1 MGAFESK
8 ILEML
13 KEATAAGNYPAD
25 FSADV
30 KQAEVPQANAID
42 KKWPMEAEEDD
53 ADKMVAE
60 DDFDVD
66 DMSDEDVVDDDDD
79 ASDDDDEVVVEDE
92 DKDDEEVVTEDDD
105 KDEDDLDKTFS
116 EMIARLKEADTD
128 PDKPEG
134 ELEEDEDKD
143 DDEVVAEDADAD
155 EDDEVV
161 AESKKKSVKE
171 AAKKKAVKEAKKG
184 KKSVKE
190 DSDDM
195 PDFLKKKLDKDG
207 DGEPDVKEDVQPGEV
222 GVTEPE
228 PPEPKLQVTEGDD
241 DEVSDDEKAIF
252 GEANLPEAFRK
263 KASIVF
269 EAAIKAR
276 AAATR
281 KRVAEEATK
290 QMKEAYAL
298 LKKKSDARI
307 AAHEA
312 KLSEQVDRYLTYVS
326 SQWLKE
332 NRLAVEAGIRAE
344 LAEDFLT
351 GLKKLF
357 VEHYIE
363 VPQSKVDVLKVMGKK
378 LSKIEGRL
386 NEQTKENMKLRESL
400 TRYRRTEM
408 VRKASVGLTATQ
420 ADRLSKLAEGIAF
433 QNSTQFTGALN
444 TLKESYF
451 PKDKAKGTLTEQDQ
465 KKTAPKAT
473 EEPLTEDM
481 ALYVK
486 TLNKSQR

>member
-30 KQAEVPQANAID
+30 KQADVPQANAID

-66 DMSDEDVVDDDDD
+66 DMSD
-79 ASDDDDEVVVEDE
+79 DEVVEDADADE
-92 DKDDEEVVTEDDD
+92 DDEIVTEDDD
-105 KDEDDLDKTFS
+105 KEEDDVVSEDADEDDDLDKTFS
-116 EMIARLKEADTD
+116 EMIARLKEAEGD

-134 ELEEDEDKD
+134 ELSEDDDNDEDDVVAEDEDKD
-143 DDEVVAEDADAD
+143 DDEVVAESKTKKK
-155 EDDEVV
+155 VK
-161 AESKKKSVKE
+161 ESKKPV
-171 AAKKKAVKEAKKG
+171 KG
-184 KKSVKE
+184 KKVKE
-190 DSDDM
+190 DKDDM

-207 DGEPDVKEDVQPGEV
+207 DGDPDVKEDVQPGEI
-222 GVTEPE
+222 GITEPE

-241 DEVSDDEKAIF
+241 DELTDDEKAIF
-252 GEANLPEAFRK
+252 GEASLPEDFRK
-263 KASIVF
+263 KASVVF
-269 EAAIKAR
+269 EAAVKAR

-281 KRVAEEATK
+281 KRVAEEASK
-290 QMKEAYAL
+290 KLKEAYAL

-344 LAEDFLT
+344 LAEDFLS

-378 LSKIEGRL
+378 LSKLEGRL
-386 NEQTKENMKLRESL
+386 NESAKENMKLRESL

-408 VRKASVGLTATQ
+408 VRKASTGLTATQ

-433 QNSTQFTGALN
+433 QNSTQFASALT

-451 PKDKAKGTLTEQDQ
+451 PKEKAKGTLTEQDQ
-465 KKTAPKAT
+465 KKTAPKAADA
-473 EEPLTEDM
+473 EPLSEDI